1 MRAFLILVV
10 FVNAK
15 CLAQEYVP
23 GEAGAEW
30 SVNEVDIT
38 RQRVLAIL
46 EDQNG
51 PTEMELFRLSFH
63 DCVTYTDGTGGCD
76 GNHILELSIFH

>member
-1 MRAFLILVV
+1 MRAFLLVV
-10 FVNAK
+10 ALASAK
-15 CLAQEYVP
+15 CFAQEYVP

-30 SVNEVDIT
+30 SAEEVDIM
-38 RQRVLAIL
+38 RQRVLAML

-51 PTEMELFRLSFH
+51 PTEMQLFGLSFH

-76 GNHILELSIFH
+76 GKNSSHYH